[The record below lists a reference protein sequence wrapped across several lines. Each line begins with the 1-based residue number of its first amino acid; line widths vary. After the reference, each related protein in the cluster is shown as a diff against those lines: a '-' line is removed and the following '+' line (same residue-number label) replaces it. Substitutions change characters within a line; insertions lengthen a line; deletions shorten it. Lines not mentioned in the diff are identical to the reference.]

1 MSEENI
7 NNSQVEEQ
15 DLNELM
21 KIRRAKLQELQMEL
35 P

>member
-21 KIRRAKLQELQMEL
+21 KIRRAKLQELQ
-35 P
+35 